1 MNKEANSVS
10 ETSEENEFLGLSV
23 LPKHK
28 RKKEKIKSESQVRL
42 QNFEIDQDIG

>member
-1 MNKEANSVS
+1 MDKEANSVS

-28 RKKEKIKSESQVRL
+28 RKKEKEKIKSESQVRL
-42 QNFEIDQDIG
+42 